1 MTPTRQSGEWNN
13 LMKCD
18 SSDRRFGQGG
28 EDNYLEM
35 AVRKKRKI
43 RYGNEEVVKGML

>member
-1 MTPTRQSGEWNN
+1 MTTTRQSGEWNN

-18 SSDRRFGQGG
+18 SSDRRLGQGG

-35 AVRKKRKI
+35 AVRKKRENKI
-43 RYGNEEVVKGML
+43 WK